1 MKQDCH
7 DDDDDDD
14 DDDVSVR
21 TCPGRRRRGGREL
34 LLRLRM
40 IQSGMSGTAL
50 LLLSGQLRDS
60 LVSEDMVEVVEE
72 EGLVVVDPVVVE
84 VWPNHIRILCSALIW
99 LMKSLEEDTV
109 DQLDQ
114 LDLRKMRSRSCWASI
129 TA

>member
-1 MKQDCH
+1 
-7 DDDDDDD
+7 
-14 DDDVSVR
+14 
-21 TCPGRRRRGGREL
+21 
-34 LLRLRM
+34 M

-50 LLLSGQLRDS
+50 LLLSGQPRDS

-72 EGLVVVDPVVVE
+72 EGLVEVDPVVEE

-109 DQLDQ
+109 DQLDP
-114 LDLRKMRSRSCWASI
+114 RKMRSRSCWASI

>member
-1 MKQDCH
+1 
-7 DDDDDDD
+7 
-14 DDDVSVR
+14 
-21 TCPGRRRRGGREL
+21 
-34 LLRLRM
+34 M

-99 LMKSLEEDTV
+99 LMKSLEEDMVV
-109 DQLDQ
+109 DQLDP
-114 LDLRKMRSRSCWASI
+114 RKMRSRSCWASI